1 MKQVFLPLVAML
13 CSLLVAPSAH
23 ALYQMQGNV
32 REFWHTGGIMRV
44 LICSGSS
51 CTWFWYDPKKVENES
66 LTSLLIVA
74 RADGSNIWVGGTDNT
89 YDSWPQ
95 NGARLLQVFHL
106 KAP

>member
-1 MKQVFLPLVAML
+1 MKHALGSVVLMLLALSFALP
-13 CSLLVAPSAH
+13 AH